1 MGQLTEPG
9 TLYLSAHSAR
19 LVEGTLRPEAPDR
32 RRRRVRGHGAW
43 RGPSSAPCS
52 P

>member
-19 LVEGTLRPEAPDR
+19 LVEGTLRPEAL
-32 RRRRVRGHGAW
+32 
-43 RGPSSAPCS
+43 GP
-52 P
+52 